1 MSMPPIIAKIS
12 ISIQSFSDVITNS
25 SSEIFC
31 QIEANDAHGIQVIAE
46 YLNSILP
53 YKVTPSMVYDNKT
66 DEEYEGNTIDF
77 WAELGSLDDTPF
89 PEQFA
94 ALLNEVLLEHFN
106 EGSFKI
112 NLDVP
117 Y

>member
-1 MSMPPIIAKIS
+1 MPVTTAKALIRF
-12 ISIQSFSDVITNS
+12 SIQSFSDVITNS

-31 QIEANDAHGIQVIAE
+31 QIEANDTHGIEAIAE

-53 YKVTPSMVYDNKT
+53 YKVTPSTRYDSET

-77 WAELGSLDDTPF
+77 WVELGALNDTPF

-94 ALLNEVLLEHFN
+94 AILNEVLLYHFN
-106 EGSFKI
+106 EGSFRI

-117 Y
+117 L